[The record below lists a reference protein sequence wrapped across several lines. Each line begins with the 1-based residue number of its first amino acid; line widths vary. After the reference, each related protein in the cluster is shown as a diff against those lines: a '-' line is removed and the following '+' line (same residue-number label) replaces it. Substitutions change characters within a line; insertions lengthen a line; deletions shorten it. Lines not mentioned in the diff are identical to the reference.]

1 MHLLCL
7 PPTNI
12 KSELIAIY
20 QKADVF
26 VNPTMEDNFPTV
38 NIEALA
44 SGIPVITYKT
54 GGSAECLDS
63 KCGIA
68 VEKGNRKALLEAVI
82 YLFSHFEAYSRENC
96 IERSKC
102 FSLSQFDK
110 YVELYH
116 CVSNK

>member
-1 MHLLCL
+1 MWYR
-7 PPTNI
+7 
-12 KSELIAIY
+12 SREG
-20 QKADVF
+20 Q
-26 VNPTMEDNFPTV
+26 
-38 NIEALA
+38 
-44 SGIPVITYKT
+44 
-54 GGSAECLDS
+54 
-63 KCGIA
+63 
-68 VEKGNRKALLEAVI
+68 ALLEAVI

>member
-1 MHLLCL
+1 
-7 PPTNI
+7 
-12 KSELIAIY
+12 
-20 QKADVF
+20 
-26 VNPTMEDNFPTV
+26 MEDNFPTV

-82 YLFSHFEAYSRENC
+82 YLCSHFEAYSRENC

-102 FSLSQFDK
+102 FRCHNLTSMLNYIIVYQIN
-110 YVELYH
+110 ER
-116 CVSNK
+116 CNKTCI